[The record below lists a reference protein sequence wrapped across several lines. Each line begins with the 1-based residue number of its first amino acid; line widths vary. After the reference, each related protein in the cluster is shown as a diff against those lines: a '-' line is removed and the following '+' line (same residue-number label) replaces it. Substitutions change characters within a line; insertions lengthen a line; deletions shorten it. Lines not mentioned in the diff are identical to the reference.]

1 MTNTIKYNVGLVK
14 VETQMTAAYPWCDG
28 HSTSINAC
36 GVWGV
41 RAEIQVFRR
50 KFHTHI
56 HLDQVG
62 V

>member
-36 GVWGV
+36 GVWGARV
-41 RAEIQVFRR
+41 GFKSSGGSFI
-50 KFHTHI
+50 HI
-56 HLDQVG
+56 YT
-62 V
+62 

>member
-36 GVWGV
+36 GVWGE
-41 RAEIQVFRR
+41 RAEIQVFRSN
-50 KFHTHI
+50 FHTHI
-56 HLDQVG
+56 HLD
-62 V
+62 